1 MNPHKI
7 YDYLTVA
14 RQRVFDWA
22 RPLSA
27 ENYVRQ
33 FPIGLG
39 SIGRTL
45 THIMICEY
53 AYVLRIEE
61 KEVPPYE
68 QFPFQDETPPPLATL
83 EMAWTEQAGRTRA
96 VLEAVRDWDTEL
108 EYIAKRDDRRVHVTA
123 SRGDLF
129 TQLAL
134 HEVHHRAQVMSMLR
148 QLGAKAEDID
158 YSYLTIKRRELPKS

>member
-1 MNPHKI
+1 MKPQKI
-7 YDYLTVA
+7 YDYLTLA
-14 RQRVFDWA
+14 RQRIFDWV

-27 ENYVRQ
+27 EDYARQ

-53 AYVLRIEE
+53 AYVLRIEA

-68 QFPFQDETPPPLATL
+68 QFPFQDEKPPPLATL

-96 VLEAVRDWDTEL
+96 VLAAVRDWDAEL
-108 EYIAKRDDRRVHVTA
+108 EYIARRDDRRVHVTA
-123 SRGDLF
+123 TRGDLF

-134 HEVHHRAQVMSMLR
+134 HEVHHRAQVMNILR
-148 QLGAKAEDID
+148 QLGVTAEDID
-158 YSYLTIKRRELPKS
+158 YNYLMLKRQELPPT